1 MGAVAYLVVANPSSR
16 NNLGTLIRCAAAFGV
31 EEVVVVGES
40 KWSTHG
46 AHGSHKHVKYRCF
59 GDWESAATFLRLEA
73 GCDLSVVGMA
83 VEHDAEKRSQERSE
97 ESSEEDQKRED
108 EERPEERSGDNQER
122 VEEISG
128 KDQEQSEERSGK
140 ARERRRVDVG
150 TSECEYSS
158 ECFTSTAIRD
168 RPFRRSTAF
177 LVGHRNRL
185 EAKALS
191 VCDFL
196 VHVEQV
202 RSEEHTT

>member
-1 MGAVAYLVVANPSSR
+1 
-16 NNLGTLIRCAAAFGV
+16 
-31 EEVVVVGES
+31 
-40 KWSTHG
+40 
-46 AHGSHKHVKYRCF
+46 
-59 GDWESAATFLRLEA
+59 
-73 GCDLSVVGMA
+73 MA